1 MLIGNQNLAQFNVAF
16 DVIIAVTRD
25 VINTSQ
31 STILTDA
38 ILTDAFLISE
48 MYSFSRYLSSGI
60 YLPLDKSMSFTHLRQ
75 CARI

>member
-25 VINTSQ
+25 VINASQ

-38 ILTDAFLISE
+38 ILTDAFSYLRIVFF
-48 MYSFSRYLSSGI
+48 FSRYLSSGI
-60 YLPLDKSMSFTHLRQ
+60 
-75 CARI
+75 